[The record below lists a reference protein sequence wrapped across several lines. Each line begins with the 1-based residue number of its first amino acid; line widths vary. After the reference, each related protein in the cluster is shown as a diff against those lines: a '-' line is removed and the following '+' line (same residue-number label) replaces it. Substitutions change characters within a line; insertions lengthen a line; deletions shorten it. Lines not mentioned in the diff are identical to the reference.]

1 MIMDCA
7 SISIEDRGL
16 CASIP
21 VTQANLYVD
30 GGLFWNYRG
39 AHMLKGLGEGVWF
52 FLSCW
57 MRNQGL
63 GLDLK

>member
-21 VTQANLYVD
+21 VTQANPYVD
-30 GGLFWNYRG
+30 GRLFSQNPEGLNKKN
-39 AHMLKGLGEGVWF
+39 LPKG
-52 FLSCW
+52 
-57 MRNQGL
+57 
-63 GLDLK
+63 

>member
-1 MIMDCA
+1 
-7 SISIEDRGL
+7 
-16 CASIP
+16 

-57 MRNQGL
+57 IRNQGL